1 MRWLA
6 CGYGIGCA
14 LIRAHRK
21 TGDFRGSIGRT
32 EAVGVGAHGGNAP
45 RLLQQ
50 SPNLVAQRV
59 EVVAPDANAFFQQV
73 DRVALLYSPNSTSAA
88 YVRELERG
96 ASRPAVTVGDLVY
109 EGPTSFFSFPSF
121 DPTSRHFAAIV
132 SSPPSGWTV
141 MIDGKVGEPYESVIE
156 TSSAA
161 CRFLDERKFR
171 FYGVKQGQ
179 LYRVIVE
186 LEK

>member
-1 MRWLA
+1 
-6 CGYGIGCA
+6 
-14 LIRAHRK
+14 
-21 TGDFRGSIGRT
+21 
-32 EAVGVGAHGGNAP
+32 
-45 RLLQQ
+45 
-50 SPNLVAQRV
+50 
-59 EVVAPDANAFFQQV
+59 
-73 DRVALLYSPNSTSAA
+73 
-88 YVRELERG
+88 
-96 ASRPAVTVGDLVY
+96 
-109 EGPTSFFSFPSF
+109 
-121 DPTSRHFAAIV
+121 
-132 SSPPSGWTV
+132 